1 MESQLLTRVLA
12 NYIVALGHAASVT
25 QRAEDRPICT
35 SLLADAA
42 VLLARAAI
50 GEPAEFL
57 RDAAKAHDRLWGHTW
72 LDDRAFEKA
81 SGLWKAALR
90 AINGNVI

>member
-1 MESQLLTRVLA
+1 LLTQVLA
-12 NYIVALGHAASVT
+12 NYVVALGHAASIT
-25 QRAEDRPICT
+25 KRAEDRSVYT

-50 GEPAEFL
+50 GDSPESL
-57 RDAAKAHDRLWGHTW
+57 RDAAKAHERLWGHTW
-72 LDDRAFEKA
+72 LADPAYEKP
-81 SGLWKAALR
+81 SGLWQTALR